1 MLSMN
6 LIGLAGTNGSGKDT
20 VGDVLSEQK
29 NFLFVSVSDLLRDE
43 AKKRKMPIEREVLRD
58 ISAQW
63 RRESGL
69 GVLVEKAVQEY
80 NKFEGKYTGLV
91 VASLRNPG
99 EADTVHDLGGKVV
112 WVDANPKVRYDRLAS
127 RQRSSEDNKTFDEF
141 IAEEQAEMSHQGDK
155 ATLNS
160 SGVKEKADVFLEN
173 DGNDIAAFKKQVLI
187 ELKDYISK

>member
-1 MLSMN
+1 MI

-29 NFLFVSVSDLLRDE
+29 KFLFVSVSDLLRAE
-43 AKKRKMPIEREVLRD
+43 ARKRKLPIEREVLRT
-58 ISAQW
+58 ISAEW
-63 RRESGL
+63 RREAGL
-69 GVLVEKAVQEY
+69 GVLVEKAVQEFNKTEDKY
-80 NKFEGKYTGLV
+80 NGLV

-99 EADTVHDLGGKVV
+99 EVDTVHELGGIVV
-112 WVDANPKVRYDRLAS
+112 WVDADPKVRYNRLSS

-160 SGVKEKADVFLEN
+160 DGVKQKADVFLKN
-173 DGNDIAAFKKQVLI
+173 DGNDIEAFKKQVLFD
-187 ELKDYISK
+187 LKEYISK